1 MKASARVVMVVMV
14 GALEVGCVYSPYE
27 LVQKELVVEYLSPKA
42 PRAVAGCIGDLF
54 LKDCIQ
60 VSTVQTGTGL
70 MIVRGG
76 IDNYNGSHGA
86 YGAVLIEPEGTGSR
100 VRYGEQLYWDPDN
113 MAERVR
119 DCR

>member
-1 MKASARVVMVVMV
+1 MKTLSRVVMIVMV
-14 GALEVGCVYSPYE
+14 GALVDGCVYSPHE
-27 LVQKELVVEYLSPKA
+27 LIQKELAVEYFSAKA
-42 PRAVAGCIGDLF
+42 PREVAGCIGDLF

-70 MIVRGG
+70 MIIRGG
-76 IDNYNGSHGA
+76 IDNYNASHGA

-113 MAERVR
+113 MAQRVR